1 MARVCPTTA
10 SSTDWCRPCRITDR
24 GLVEF
29 VACSLIFIAPSATG
43 NVPLVWYIPLVTG
56 WGVLFAWLYNRTQGS
71 VMLSMLLHAGINF
84 VLGALGLLTLSPRRQ
99 PLTIFVV
106 LMCVLAVLAFQR
118 LERARNQTSV
128 EG

>member
-1 MARVCPTTA
+1 
-10 SSTDWCRPCRITDR
+10 
-24 GLVEF
+24 
-29 VACSLIFIAPSATG
+29 
-43 NVPLVWYIPLVTG
+43 
-56 WGVLFAWLYNRTQGS
+56 
-71 VMLSMLLHAGINF
+71 MLSMLLHAGINF

-118 LERARNQTSV
+118 LERARNQTPV